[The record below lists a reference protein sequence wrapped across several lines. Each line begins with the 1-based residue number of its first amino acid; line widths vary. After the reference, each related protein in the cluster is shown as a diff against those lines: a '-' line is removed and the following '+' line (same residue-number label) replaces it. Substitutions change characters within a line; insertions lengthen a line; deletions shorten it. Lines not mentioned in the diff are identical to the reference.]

1 MKKIHAL
8 RYVDAFYT
16 DDSSALACSTIVF
29 PVHVAVGSAM
39 LSSNDEVVFS
49 YAKEEGKPEKGLRI
63 PLGALILTDNEEK
76 RQMLH
81 LKKGHKIGVHWK
93 DIVYFENGNVPA
105 ECSTMYTEG
114 KVFHVAS
121 NALVVA
127 NPETLRTVSGRVGN
141 HPEKKPAY
149 YVIPFSF
156 IQNIEYH
163 EK

>member
-1 MKKIHAL
+1 MKQIHAI

-16 DDSSALACSTIVF
+16 DDSSALVSSAIVL
-29 PVHVAVGSAM
+29 PVHVAVGSAT
-39 LSSNDEVVFS
+39 LSSDDELVLS
-49 YAKEEGKPEKGLRI
+49 YSKEGGKPQKGLRL
-63 PLGALILTDNEEK
+63 PLAALILKDKEQK
-76 RQMLH
+76 RQIPH
-81 LKKGHKIGVHWK
+81 LEKGQEIGVYWK

-114 KVFHVAS
+114 KIFHLAS
-121 NALVVA
+121 NALVVV
-127 NPETLRTVSGRVGN
+127 NPETIRTVSGKVGN
-141 HPEKKPAY
+141 HPERNPAY